1 MKFLCLIFLTLFT
14 LLGQDGLPKDGKK
27 YHVIFE
33 MSAGDQQRLEGVIRN
48 IDNLKIALGA
58 ENVNVELVL
67 HGGAILSFTK
77 DKTTL
82 AAAWER
88 LAKSGVT
95 LLACNNSLKMRDI
108 PKESLLPNIK
118 VVDSAVAELVRKQQA
133 GWQYIRNAN

>member
-1 MKFLCLIFLTLFT
+1 MRVLCLLLCSFLLAFA
-14 LLGQDGLPKDGKK
+14 QDTLPKDGRK

-33 MSAGDQQRLEGVIRN
+33 MSAGEQPRLEGVIRN
-48 IDNLKIALGA
+48 IDNLRIALGP
-58 ENVNVELVL
+58 ENVTVEIVL
-67 HGGAILSFTK
+67 HGMAISSFTK

-82 AAAWER
+82 AAAWDR

-108 PKESLLPNIK
+108 PKDSLLPNIR
-118 VVDSAVAELVRKQQA
+118 VVDSAVAELVRKQHA

>member
-1 MKFLCLIFLTLFT
+1 MKTLFLLLAST
-14 LLGQDGLPKDGKK
+14 LLLLSQDSLPKDGKK

-33 MSAGDQQRLEGVIRN
+33 MSAGEQPRLEGVIRN

-58 ENVNVELVL
+58 ENVAVELVL
-67 HGGAILSFTK
+67 HGGAILSYAK

-82 AAAWER
+82 ASEWER

-95 LLACNNSLKMRDI
+95 LLACNNSLKMRNI
-108 PKESLLPNIK
+108 PKDTLLPNIK

>member
-1 MKFLCLIFLTLFT
+1 MKFLSLIFLTLFT
-14 LLGQDGLPKDGKK
+14 LFAEDGLPKDGKK

-33 MSAGDQQRLEGVIRN
+33 MSAGEQQRLEGVIRN

-67 HGGAILSFTK
+67 HGGAILSYTK

-82 AAAWER
+82 ASEWER

-95 LLACNNSLKMRDI
+95 LLACNNSLKMRNISKD
-108 PKESLLPNIK
+108 SLLPNIK